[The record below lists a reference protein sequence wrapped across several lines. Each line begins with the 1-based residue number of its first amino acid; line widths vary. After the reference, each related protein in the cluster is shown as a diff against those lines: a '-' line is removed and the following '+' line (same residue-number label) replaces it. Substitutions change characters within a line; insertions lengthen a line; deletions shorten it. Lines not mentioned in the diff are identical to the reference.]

1 MNPSATQSST
11 GTTTPQAAGD
21 PQEARWLRFRDNR
34 NAALATSH
42 GWLTLT
48 SLQWLPDAPSALD
61 GVPGLWWTDG
71 TTAWLRATEGD
82 GLRAATSDDDGGA
95 GTADTDGGRQ
105 GGVVVGT
112 MSVRL
117 NDEESLEWVTFGGPD
132 GTQVLVEL
140 AVRGGRYAIRTRDDA
155 SPVFTGFQG
164 VPVFDYRPELVVTAR
179 FEPYPEPRDVPIAT
193 ANPHVKGVHRSVG
206 EVVFTLPSSDTEHRL
221 QAEEEK
227 LGALTI
233 TFHDA
238 SNGDTTDEWRKVSTA
253 RPRPDGTVV
262 IDFNRAI
269 NYPSAFTDFGTCP
282 SPVPGNVI
290 LSAVEAGERKAH

>member
-1 MNPSATQSST
+1 MNPAATPSTTGTATQ
-11 GTTTPQAAGD
+11 QAAVD
-21 PQEARWLRFRDNR
+21 PQEAHWLRFRDNR

-48 SLQWLPDAPSALD
+48 SLQWLPDTPTALD

-71 TTAWLRATEGD
+71 ITAWLRATEKD
-82 GLRAATSDDDGGA
+82 GLRAFSPDDGESGA
-95 GTADTDGGRQ
+95 PGADGGRED
-105 GGVVVGT
+105 GVVVGT
-112 MSVRL
+112 LSARL
-117 NDEESLEWVTFGGPD
+117 NDEESLDWVGFGGPD
-132 GTQVLVEL
+132 GTRVLVEL

-155 SPVFTGFQG
+155 SPVYTGFQG

-179 FEPYPEPRDVPIAT
+179 FEPYPEPRAVPIAT
-193 ANPHVKGVHRSVG
+193 ANPHVTSVHHSVG
-206 EVVFTLPSSDTEHRL
+206 EVVFTLPGSDTEHRL

-282 SPVPGNVI
+282 APVPGNAI
-290 LSAVEAGERKAH
+290 PSAVEAGERKAR